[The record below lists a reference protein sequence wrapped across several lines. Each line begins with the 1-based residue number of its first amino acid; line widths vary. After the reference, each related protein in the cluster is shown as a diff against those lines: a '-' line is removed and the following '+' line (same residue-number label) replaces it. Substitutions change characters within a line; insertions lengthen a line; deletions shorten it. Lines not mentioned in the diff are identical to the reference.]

1 MNDIFLSYKRE
12 DEGRVALLVR
22 ALEGAGL
29 SVWWDRA
36 LPGGEDWRARI
47 EAALDAAKIVIVCWS
62 RASVGPEGGFVRDEA
77 ARAGDRLLPV
87 LLERGVRAPIGF
99 GQIQAFD
106 LSHWRGKESDPF
118 LGDLVAAIQARLKGA
133 APPKPQGPAARAFRR
148 FVYGGG
154 LTALLLAALG
164 FTLSTP
170 VVRENACAIPVPGL
184 ARTCCLAGFTEK
196 SLVRDG
202 HWMPAADRQFA
213 MYLGRGEA
221 PFPSR
226 EAAIADAQNRLDADA
241 QRNCTPPDPASQR
254 VSEAKARSPAFQCQ
268 QFSTGWQCAA
278 DYTVTCKMEE
288 RPLIARCPG

>member
-1 MNDIFLSYKRE
+1 MSDIFLSYKRE

-22 ALEGAGL
+22 ALEAAGL

-77 ARAGDRLLPV
+77 SRARGRLVPI
-87 LLERGVRAPIGF
+87 LLERGVRPPLGF
-99 GQIQAFD
+99 GEMQAFD
-106 LSHWRGKESDPF
+106 LSHWHGNIRDPF
-118 LGDLVAAIQARLKGA
+118 FQDLLALVIAKRDGRP
-133 APPKPQGPAARAFRR
+133 APQPKGPAARALRR
-148 FVYGGG
+148 FLYRGG
-154 LTALLLAALG
+154 LTTILLAALG
-164 FTLSTP
+164 FILSTP

-196 SLVRDG
+196 SMVRDG
-202 HWMPAADRQFA
+202 QWVPAAERQFS
-213 MYLGRGEA
+213 MFLGRGEVG
-221 PFPSR
+221 FPTR
-226 EAAIADAQNRLDADA
+226 EAAIADAHRRLEEDAS
-241 QRNCTPPDPASQR
+241 RNCTPPDPASQR
-254 VSEAKARSPAFQCQ
+254 LSGAKALSTAFQCQ

-278 DYTVTCKMEE
+278 DYTASCKTEE